1 MEEVTS
7 ENTKRRIGRDAQRNN
22 ILAAQLLAG
31 TVRTTLGPKGMDKM
45 LVDSLGNVTVT
56 NDGATILKEMHIEH
70 PAAKMLVE
78 IAKTQEQEVGDGTT
92 TAVVLAGELLKQA
105 EILLDQNIHPTVII
119 KGYRLAAEKSYQI
132 LKGLSNKVTGDD
144 CMILKHIA
152 STAMTG
158 KCAENDKEH
167 LSDIVVSAVSQ
178 ISESN
183 KIDYNIEDYNNGNY
197 SNNNLADY
205 NNGLNYNNRLNESSK
220 LNDSDKADNNK
231 RDNKVN
237 IENIKIEKRN
247 GGRVGDT
254 RLIHGIVI
262 DKEKVHSEMP
272 KSVAD
277 AKIALLDIPLEIN
290 TTEIDAKIQISSPEQ
305 MKAFLDQEERLLRQM
320 VEKVSSLGVNVVFCQ
335 KGIDETVQH
344 FLAKRNIYAVR
355 RIKKSDMQALALAT
369 KGKICNNLD
378 DLAYEDLGTAGI
390 VREDKIG
397 DEWMTFVEQC
407 SNPKAVSI
415 LVRGG
420 TEHVTAEVVRALE
433 DAIGDVS
440 TVIKSGSAIAGAGS
454 AEIALS
460 RRLYLFAGTLSG
472 KEQLAVQAFAKS
484 MEIIPQTLAENA
496 GLDTID
502 VLTSLRASNDSGM
515 LSAGINVYTGKVMDA
530 WEENVIEPLQTKIQ
544 AISSA
549 TEVAIMLLRI
559 DDVIFSNKEAVEQ

>member
-105 EILLDQNIHPTVII
+105 EILLGQNIHPTVII

-205 NNGLNYNNRLNESSK
+205 NNGLNYNNSFKKTLEVRCLKWQKMTSMSTGM
-220 LNDSDKADNNK
+220 
-231 RDNKVN
+231 N
-237 IENIKIEKRN
+237 ISM
-247 GGRVGDT
+247 
-254 RLIHGIVI
+254 L
-262 DKEKVHSEMP
+262 
-272 KSVAD
+272 
-277 AKIALLDIPLEIN
+277 
-290 TTEIDAKIQISSPEQ
+290 
-305 MKAFLDQEERLLRQM
+305 
-320 VEKVSSLGVNVVFCQ
+320 
-335 KGIDETVQH
+335 
-344 FLAKRNIYAVR
+344 Y
-355 RIKKSDMQALALAT
+355 IKK
-369 KGKICNNLD
+369 GKN
-378 DLAYEDLGTAGI
+378 
-390 VREDKIG
+390 
-397 DEWMTFVEQC
+397 
-407 SNPKAVSI
+407 
-415 LVRGG
+415 
-420 TEHVTAEVVRALE
+420 
-433 DAIGDVS
+433 
-440 TVIKSGSAIAGAGS
+440 
-454 AEIALS
+454 
-460 RRLYLFAGTLSG
+460 
-472 KEQLAVQAFAKS
+472 
-484 MEIIPQTLAENA
+484 
-496 GLDTID
+496 
-502 VLTSLRASNDSGM
+502 
-515 LSAGINVYTGKVMDA
+515 
-530 WEENVIEPLQTKIQ
+530 
-544 AISSA
+544 
-549 TEVAIMLLRI
+549 
-559 DDVIFSNKEAVEQ
+559 

>member
-183 KIDYNIEDYNNGNY
+183 KIDYNIEDYNN
-197 SNNNLADY
+197 
-205 NNGLNYNNRLNESSK
+205 RLNESSK

-344 FLAKRNIYAVR
+344 FLAKRNI
-355 RIKKSDMQALALAT
+355 
-369 KGKICNNLD
+369 
-378 DLAYEDLGTAGI
+378 
-390 VREDKIG
+390 
-397 DEWMTFVEQC
+397 
-407 SNPKAVSI
+407 
-415 LVRGG
+415 
-420 TEHVTAEVVRALE
+420 
-433 DAIGDVS
+433 
-440 TVIKSGSAIAGAGS
+440 
-454 AEIALS
+454 
-460 RRLYLFAGTLSG
+460 
-472 KEQLAVQAFAKS
+472 
-484 MEIIPQTLAENA
+484 
-496 GLDTID
+496 
-502 VLTSLRASNDSGM
+502 
-515 LSAGINVYTGKVMDA
+515 
-530 WEENVIEPLQTKIQ
+530 
-544 AISSA
+544 
-549 TEVAIMLLRI
+549 
-559 DDVIFSNKEAVEQ
+559 